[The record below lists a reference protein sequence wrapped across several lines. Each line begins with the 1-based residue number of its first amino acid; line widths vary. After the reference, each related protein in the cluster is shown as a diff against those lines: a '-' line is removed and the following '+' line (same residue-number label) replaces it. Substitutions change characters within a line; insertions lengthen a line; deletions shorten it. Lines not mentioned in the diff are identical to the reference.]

1 MPNILK
7 FPGSEDLD
15 RNRLSNET
23 TDTLKT
29 PQAYGIPTLDRMYGM
44 FYDEFFSRYHL
55 AKMPQKVPFTFSNA
69 KDYLGKFHCKV
80 HFLKDR
86 DNRIGRLDLE
96 NPSIELS
103 NAYDLTPVQLGNV
116 IAHEMIHLFLVA
128 FYSEETT
135 DPVMFE
141 GMDERGVME
150 EYLSHGW
157 HFKEV
162 ADKINKA
169 MGTEVTVTNDL
180 PLVDNGGRSNS
191 RGKPVDYVF
200 VMAPGMASLSCKDKS
215 TLIGLPTDYIPQ
227 YLAEHPEDRDSTYVY
242 RSVDNNFNAQFGPSD
257 ERHGKRTT
265 IPTSMIYDYQKK
277 GILQDVTVEYIPEYG
292 EPDPDSEPEP
302 ESDEERDARME
313 KLIDSLTDEQA
324 RSILQ
329 ALFGAPEE
337 KLGEI
342 RDNIIK
348 FPKS

>member
-1 MPNILK
+1 MSNILK
-7 FPGSEDLD
+7 FPGSEDLS
-15 RNRLSNET
+15 RNRLSKET
-23 TDTLKT
+23 TDVLKT
-29 PQAYGIPTLDRMYGM
+29 PQAYGVPALDRMYGM
-44 FYDEFFSRYHL
+44 FYDEFFSRYRL
-55 AKMPQKVPFTFSNA
+55 AKMPQKVPLTFSNA

-162 ADKINKA
+162 AAKLNKA

-191 RGKPVDYVF
+191 RGKPVDYVA
-200 VMAPGMASLSCKDKS
+200 VMGQGMGSLLGKANV
-215 TLIGLPTDYIPQ
+215 TLAGLPEGCVAGYIEERPG
-227 YLAEHPEDRDSTYVY
+227 DRGNTCVY
-242 RSVDNNFNAQFGPSD
+242 RSTDNNFNAQFGPRD
-257 ERHGKRTT
+257 EHHGMRST
-265 IPTSMIYDYQKK
+265 IPVEMLYDYVEQ
-277 GILQDVTVEYIPEYG
+277 GILEDVTAEYIPEYG
-292 EPDPDSEPEP
+292 EPEPVP
-302 ESDEERDARME
+302 ESKTEGYDSRIE
-313 KLIDSLTDEQA
+313 KLVDGLTDEQA
-324 RSILQ
+324 RAMLQ
-329 ALFGAPEE
+329 AIFGAPEE
-337 KLGEI
+337 KLGEV
-342 RDNIIK
+342 RNNILK
-348 FPKS
+348 FPKG